1 MKASEI
7 RDLTQEE
14 LQLKYD
20 ETRKELFN
28 LRMQKATGQIE
39 RPLRLRDLRRDVAR
53 LRTVVNERKKAAQKS

>member
-1 MKASEI
+1 MKASEL
-7 RDLTQEE
+7 RDLTPEE

-20 ETRKELFN
+20 EIRKELFN

-53 LRTVVNERKKAAQKS
+53 LRTVINERQKAARTS